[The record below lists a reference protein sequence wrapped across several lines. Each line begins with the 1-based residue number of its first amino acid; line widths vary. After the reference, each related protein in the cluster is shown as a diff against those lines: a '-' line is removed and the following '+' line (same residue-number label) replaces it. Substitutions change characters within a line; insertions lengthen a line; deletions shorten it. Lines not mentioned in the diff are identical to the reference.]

1 MLLELNAELL
11 DLAEQDSSTAADCS
25 AVELER
31 AC

>member
-11 DLAEQDSSTAADCS
+11 DLAEQDSSLTTESSD
-25 AVELER
+25 VELER